1 MAGAKTRS
9 ARRLLALVATAACV
23 IAALAPQ
30 ACVIAQPSGD
40 VPRLPESRPT
50 IVHASLVP
58 SASAV
63 LTHFPAVFI
72 VPVELVDP
80 QAPFFYSTFVDYNPL
95 TGDGLVGNTPAQ
107 SKYENTPGRIRVLN
121 LAIPEPLELDR
132 CHVIEVVVAL
142 QLKSNDSR
150 NAHTPDDLP
159 GGGPGGDIAT
169 WFYNPNGDLGGCPAL
184 DAGIDASLDAADAS
198 EGGTQ

>member
-58 SASAV
+58 STSAV

-95 TGDGLVGNTPAQ
+95 TGDGLVGNTPAP
-107 SKYENTPGRIRVLN
+107 SGYDNAPGRIRILN
-121 LAIPEPLELDR
+121 LAIPEPLDLDR

-142 QLKSNDSR
+142 KLKSNDSR
-150 NAHTPDDLP
+150 NAHTPDDLA

-169 WFYNPNGDLGGCPAL
+169 WFYNPSGDPGGCPSL
-184 DAGIDASLDAADAS
+184 DAGIDAPVGTDAA